1 MCYTEHRFVSEE
13 DSAEMNNEQTFDG
26 AKAMNKVAI
35 ACHAVTVAVLE
46 AAYLLEVVKGS
57 RTWGYYLIFSLFA
70 LVPLVAEIICYQKDP
85 SDGRLKYLIGGG
97 YTLFYVFVVITTN
110 NVIAFTYIIPILTVI
125 ILYSDVKLC
134 AFVSGAGVVINILF
148 VGYQAV
154 SGNIKAEEMATYEI
168 RVFLLLLI
176 SVFLGLA
183 TSTLDKI
190 NQAKL
195 MELDR
200 EKDNVSELLDRVMV
214 VSGQMSNGIMDMA
227 DQMKK
232 LGEAVSETRNAMQEV
247 SSGTNETAE
256 SMQNQLGKTEEIQN
270 HIVQMADVMSAIGQS
285 MLEAKSSVSLGR
297 DNLSELRR
305 QMENTERAGRQVV
318 EDMKELETYTSN
330 MQTIIDMITSV
341 ASQTS
346 LLALNASIE
355 AARAGEAGKGFAVVA
370 TEISNLANQTQS
382 ATVNITDVIH
392 SVSEKLKV
400 AVDAVEELMVSNQ
413 KQNESAVQAEESF
426 EKISEGTNQVDEQSK
441 RLDQAVKQ
449 LEAANRVIVESIQTI
464 SAILQ
469 EVSAHAQETFNVSEN
484 NTQIVNEVEG
494 LVEKLSGQAQELNRG

>member
-1 MCYTEHRFVSEE
+1 
-13 DSAEMNNEQTFDG
+13 MNKEQAFDG
-26 AKAMNKVAI
+26 AKAMNRVAI
-35 ACHAVTVAVLE
+35 VCHAVTVAVLE

-57 RTWGYYLIFSLFA
+57 RTIPYFLIFSLFA
-70 LVPLVAEIICYQKDP
+70 LVPLVAEFFVYYKEPADEK
-85 SDGRLKYLIGGG
+85 LKYLIGVG
-97 YTLFYVFVVITTN
+97 YTVFYIFVVVTTT
-110 NVIAFTYIIPILTVI
+110 NVIAFTYIIPILSVI
-125 ILYSDVKLC
+125 ILYSDVRLC
-134 AFVSGAGVVINILF
+134 AFVSGAGVVINIVF
-148 VGYQAV
+148 VGYLALTG
-154 SGNIKAEEMATYEI
+154 SIRAEETATYEI
-168 RVFLLLLI
+168 RIFLLLLVAI
-176 SVFLGLA
+176 FLCRA
-183 TSTLDKI
+183 TATLEKI

-195 MELDR
+195 AELDT
-200 EKDNVSELLDRVMV
+200 EKDHVSELLDKVMV
-214 VSGQMSNGIMDMA
+214 VSGQMTNGILDMA
-227 DQMKK
+227 EQMRK

-270 HIVQMADVMSAIGQS
+270 HIAQMGDVMSTIGRS
-285 MLEAKSSVSLGR
+285 MLEAKDSVSLGR
-297 DNLSELRR
+297 ENLNELRR
-305 QMENTERAGRQVV
+305 QMESTERAGRQVV
-318 EDMKELETYTSN
+318 EDMKELETYTAN

-413 KQNESAVQAEESF
+413 KQNESAAQAEESF
-426 EKISEGTNQVDEQSK
+426 GKIAEGTDQVDEQSR

-449 LEAANRVIVESIQTI
+449 LADANRVIVESIQTI

-484 NTQIVNEVEG
+484 NTQIVNEVEV
-494 LVEKLSGQAQELNRG
+494 LVEKLSDQAQQLNQG